1 MNNVETIRLLC
12 IVTDVDLKVRHSSF
26 STVVPLEEE
35 FGAIIECLVNVTPS
49 LKGVDYGRFR
59 FYKPSPGYPIHV
71 SEPLSGL
78 QLAEEHL
85 VPLYTP
91 YLVKD
96 WFQKKS
102 AEHRLHIDL
111 IARVDFSEQCNVTLH
126 RLESEEP
133 SRSFRSHVTFQLE
146 TRTELQTPP
155 HSALDKNGVTP
166 TANDKELPA
175 FVQQLK
181 EESDFQRTI
190 RCDGAAL
197 PLLGCLRVLLGD
209 DFSRY
214 FTDSNDGSETRL
226 VSTLELLHYVITL
239 LDDHLSD
246 VDAYAEK
253 AESHVYSLLRRF
265 ANPSPPIPDAKSAFG
280 LAWSLSLF
288 VKAVEDEGGQL
299 SQYAPHSDFSVS
311 ISGLPYLLLEVAS
324 DKVKGRDKTRMLL
337 QASCIVRLGNAL
349 LTDKSPTFF
358 VRAIYIDHRYRA
370 FEYTLYQRQSKP
382 DDNAPE
388 FLRVSNKRDTFIL
401 IFRLYNFLYSMRA
414 LHQRLSPRL
423 TAALSLIQSD
433 ARGLPSVTTKRASDD
448 TVGSAPKR
456 KHTPSTA
463 HSR

>member
-1 MNNVETIRLLC
+1 MNNVETIWLLC
-12 IVTDVDLKVRHSSF
+12 IVTDVDLKVHHSSF

-59 FYKPSPGYPIHV
+59 FYKPSLAYPIHV
-71 SEPLSGL
+71 SELLSGL

-111 IARVDFSEQCNVTLH
+111 IAHVDFSEQCNVTLH
-126 RLESEEP
+126 RLKSEEP
-133 SRSFRSHVTFQLE
+133 SRSFRSHVTFKLE

-155 HSALDKNGVTP
+155 SSALGKNGVTP
-166 TANDKELPA
+166 TVNDKELPA
-175 FVQQLK
+175 FVQQLEK
-181 EESDFQRTI
+181 ELDFQRTI
-190 RCDGAAL
+190 
-197 PLLGCLRVLLGD
+197 RVLLGD
-209 DFSRY
+209 DFGQY

-226 VSTLELLHYVITL
+226 VSTLELLHYVVTL

-299 SQYAPHSDFSVS
+299 SQYVPRSDFSVS

-324 DKVKGRDKTRMLL
+324 DKVKGRDKTCMLL

-358 VRAIYIDHRYRA
+358 IRAIYIDHRYRA
-370 FEYTLYQRQSKP
+370 FEYTLYQKQSKP
-382 DDNAPE
+382 DDNGVEYSLNSYA
-388 FLRVSNKRDTFIL
+388 FSNKRDTFIL

-423 TAALSLIQSD
+423 TAALSSIQSD
-433 ARGLPSVTTKRASDD
+433 ARGLPSVTTKHASDD
-448 TVGSAPKR
+448 TIGSAPKR
-456 KHTPSTA
+456 KHTPSME